1 MQNVLA
7 CIDANRACDR
17 GGCLMGHRDKAM
29 YSSCFKLP
37 FEGGRPPRGEPRPE
51 FGPGSFLTGRGRKIG
66 RCAELRGSETRS
78 HARVQEENISGKQVQ
93 RTAVERNGA
102 LPEMPALRR
111 LRQPAR
117 PGLASAT
124 SATAAGSAT
133 RSGAVTRFG
142 FCPRRSFKRASKAS
156 SFKANVDSASLRLF
170 SSSVQGFSATDFPN
184 SVLRGSA
191 SARSIALSAAAIAT
205 DRQDS

>member
-78 HARVQEENISGKQVQ
+78 HARVQEENISANRFSGPPLSETEHFRKCPPCAGYVNRRDRVWPAQHQ
-93 RTAVERNGA
+93 QP
-102 LPEMPALRR
+102 LPDPPQDRAQLR
-111 LRQPAR
+111 
-117 PGLASAT
+117 ASAF
-124 SATAAGSAT
+124 
-133 RSGAVTRFG
+133 V
-142 FCPRRSFKRASKAS
+142 RAEAS
-156 SFKANVDSASLRLF
+156 S
-170 SSSVQGFSATDFPN
+170 
-184 SVLRGSA
+184 VLQRHRVSK
-191 SARSIALSAAAIAT
+191 RTSIAPV
-205 DRQDS
+205 